1 MYIMGTIYIPYIFKC
16 KFHTFK
22 CVMKIKL
29 FVSGL
34 CCSRRY
40 PVMKCE
46 QMEAFTE
53 EDTKNIVHRTVI
65 PQSPSK

>member
-46 QMEAFTE
+46 QMEAFT
-53 EDTKNIVHRTVI
+53 
-65 PQSPSK
+65 